1 MSSATALGSLPLVD
15 HHCHGVLLGDVDTAG
30 FLAMLTEGQD
40 APVRGL
46 GVFDSQVGVAV
57 RRWCAPVLGL
67 PAHASA
73 EAYLER
79 REELGGAEASA
90 RLLRA
95 CGVSDLCVDS
105 GLRLPGLCSAVAL
118 AAAAGARCHDVLRLE
133 TVAEGVA
140 ATAVGAHGY
149 PDAVA
154 DAVAARAQEAVAV
167 KTIAAY
173 RTGLDLPD
181 RPPTDAEVRG
191 AAGRWLRRGEENGSY
206 RIDDPV
212 LVAHAVW
219 CGVRTGLPLQ
229 IHVGF
234 GDTDLTLHRCDP
246 LLLTGFV
253 RATAALGAPLVLLHC
268 YPYHRQAAYLANVYP
283 HVAVDVGLAVGHVGL
298 RSSAVLA
305 EVLELAPFGSLLY
318 SSDGAGLAELHHLG
332 AALFRDALGTLL
344 DAWVADDA
352 ISATD
357 AERYSGMIGAENA
370 RRLYGPALSR
380 GRAPG

>member
-1 MSSATALGSLPLVD
+1 
-15 HHCHGVLLGDVDTAG
+15 
-30 FLAMLTEGQD
+30 
-40 APVRGL
+40 
-46 GVFDSQVGVAV
+46 
-57 RRWCAPVLGL
+57 
-67 PAHASA
+67 
-73 EAYLER
+73 
-79 REELGGAEASA
+79 
-90 RLLRA
+90 
-95 CGVSDLCVDS
+95 
-105 GLRLPGLCSAVAL
+105 
-118 AAAAGARCHDVLRLE
+118 VLRLE

-154 DAVAARAQEAVAV
+154 EAVAARAQEAVAV

-298 RSSAVLA
+298 RSAAVLA